1 MAGKMRRRANPK
13 PPAREKT
20 VQVGLRLPVSV
31 VERID
36 LYAERLRAETGL
48 LGVTR
53 TDAATALLVKG
64 LGTVERTA
72 KKRSR

>member
-1 MAGKMRRRANPK
+1 MARKPK

-20 VQVGLRLPVSV
+20 VQVGLRLPLSL

-36 LYAERLRAETGL
+36 RHAERLRRETGL

-53 TDAATALLVKG
+53 TDAATALLVQA
-64 LGTVERTA
+64 LGALEQREGGP
-72 KKRSR
+72 KRPRRPR